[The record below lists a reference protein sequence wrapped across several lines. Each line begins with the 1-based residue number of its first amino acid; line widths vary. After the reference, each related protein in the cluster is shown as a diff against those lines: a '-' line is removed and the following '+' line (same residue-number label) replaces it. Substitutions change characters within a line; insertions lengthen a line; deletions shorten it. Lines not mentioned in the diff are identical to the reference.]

1 MDLESLPSDCITKNH
16 WIVINSFHVLTIVL
30 ILDEGPSVPAALE
43 TGQVVAQLQVCKYP
57 VLLYNATKY
66 STNNAG
72 KKYKYHNIIGQMVI
86 LTYEKPV

>member
-16 WIVINSFHVLTIVL
+16 WIVINSFHVF
-30 ILDEGPSVPAALE
+30 ILDEGPSVAALE

-57 VLLYNATKY
+57 VLLCNSTKY
-66 STNNAG
+66 STNNAE

-86 LTYEKPV
+86 LYYEKPV